1 MERVWRIN
9 QNLEYIY
16 LGKIMIGIDLDG
28 YFFLYDLSSFAY
40 NISQGFSWD
49 LVGSLFKI
57 FLEIFAQLFYLHV
70 TLI

>member
-1 MERVWRIN
+1 
-9 QNLEYIY
+9 
-16 LGKIMIGIDLDG
+16 MIGIDLDG
-28 YFFLYDLSSFAY
+28 YFLLYDLSSFAY